1 MTVTV
6 YPGPID
12 AVNTNA
18 SGSGLTHGE
27 AKTQTS
33 FTIQARD
40 TEANYRY
47 HDGSDTFN
55 IAITGISDWAGVG
68 RTDEVTSGD
77 PISVPV
83 ALSPLNWTQICIA
96 CGGAKKNSSELS
108 TTADLRCPNGPSSSC
123 IERGDMLIVGGET
136 FLVHASNPFTAT
148 TVPLDRVFTNMDTAT
163 NMSVFKAGT
172 TTGTH
177 LATYTP
183 LVRGTYR
190 LDITVPPT
198 AEVQYVSTEST
209 SMMGGS
215 FALSYNGE
223 QTTDIAFDASTSTVS
238 AALNDLMALNTHGVT
253 VSQPSGPG
261 AHGERTWYITFAHT
275 AYNQNDVLPLLT
287 NGYLLTGNSAKV
299 KAGVLIDGVKE
310 THIVGSPF
318 EILVAP
324 EDTDPKRTIAYGEGL
339 VQGEAGIESS
349 FTIQAKD
356 THGNNRW
363 ENQTRDVFSVRVYQP
378 SVSPLVASQSPHF
391 AEQKWDAASGMRYYV
406 NSKTGEVQWEK
417 PMVPTIFGNVTYLV
431 DGKYQVTYT
440 SEIKGYYT
448 VAVTVQQIAE
458 VQTVQTSF
466 SGTAGRG
473 GTFTLQQTYNGVVS
487 STDKLA
493 WDASAE
499 AVRDAVMELPSCRP
513 NGQQLEVSVKRTHQH
528 EASPFI
534 YAVTF
539 VGYVGDMPPL
549 VADYDQTLI
558 GAGALVQVV
567 ETAKGVSAHIDTE
580 RRPIRNEVQ
589 RVRLTGD
596 SSGSPDGTF
605 ALSFRGHTTAKMPVT
620 ATTDDIKAE
629 LEKLEVV
636 GSVAVDKTATTGSIT
651 DLDITF
657 VPQGPSVD
665 VSTLSITSMVT
676 NSVSEVT
683 VAHANSISVQVAAGD
698 TIEITGFVANTW
710 ANGIWTVVGAPTTT
724 EFKFS
729 AVEGG
734 RLSPGASAVYTEIG
748 FAASHMQ
755 GHMLVT
761 AVELFVNLPILT
773 VYESTLIAT

>member
-1 MTVTV
+1 
-6 YPGPID
+6 
-12 AVNTNA
+12 
-18 SGSGLTHGE
+18 
-27 AKTQTS
+27 
-33 FTIQARD
+33 
-40 TEANYRY
+40 
-47 HDGSDTFN
+47 
-55 IAITGISDWAGVG
+55 
-68 RTDEVTSGD
+68 
-77 PISVPV
+77 
-83 ALSPLNWTQICIA
+83 
-96 CGGAKKNSSELS
+96 
-108 TTADLRCPNGPSSSC
+108 
-123 IERGDMLIVGGET
+123 
-136 FLVHASNPFTAT
+136 
-148 TVPLDRVFTNMDTAT
+148 
-163 NMSVFKAGT
+163 
-172 TTGTH
+172 
-177 LATYTP
+177 
-183 LVRGTYR
+183 
-190 LDITVPPT
+190 
-198 AEVQYVSTEST
+198 
-209 SMMGGS
+209 
-215 FALSYNGE
+215 
-223 QTTDIAFDASTSTVS
+223 
-238 AALNDLMALNTHGVT
+238 
-253 VSQPSGPG
+253 
-261 AHGERTWYITFAHT
+261 
-275 AYNQNDVLPLLT
+275 
-287 NGYLLTGNSAKV
+287 
-299 KAGVLIDGVKE
+299 
-310 THIVGSPF
+310 
-318 EILVAP
+318 
-324 EDTDPKRTIAYGEGL
+324 
-339 VQGEAGIESS
+339 
-349 FTIQAKD
+349 
-356 THGNNRW
+356 
-363 ENQTRDVFSVRVYQP
+363 
-378 SVSPLVASQSPHF
+378 
-391 AEQKWDAASGMRYYV
+391 
-406 NSKTGEVQWEK
+406 
-417 PMVPTIFGNVTYLV
+417 MVPTIFGNVTYLV

-466 SGTAGRG
+466 SETAGRG

-636 GSVAVDKTATTGSIT
+636 GSVVVDKTATTGSIT

-761 AVELFVNLPILT
+761 AEELFGNMPMLT
-773 VYESTLIAT
+773 VDESTLIATSSGVSTTTEGTSPFEAYHTYTTVSGAHITAHDTSGSRHHTGLSTGVYQNITYFTVQSRDRFSNTITEGPIREQQKLTIIADGGSFKLGFMNGITMGASTGTLAFSASANDVEEAIQQSLAMAGNVTVTRTSILNGYEYSILFESKQGDVPALAVDSSALTFGNGGSPEGRVDSCDWFYKQTISTGAENVHGNALGGTFYVTYGGSKTVDLTHNITDTDMKTELEKLPKIYTALWRAAWLTLRVDSRGL